1 MGFTDRD
8 GSLQS
13 LLSSTRLSVSL
24 FVYTAVSLSVRLPGC
39 QSLCSSTRLSVSLF
53 VYPPANLSAHLPA
66 CQSLCPST
74 RLPISL
80 SVCIVSVFLYRT
92 VCLHVY
98 LSVSPAS
105 LNICPLW
112 QREHLPQESK
122 CCFLLFSPTSFM
134 QPSCRWHRMLWQL
147 RLTLLCVWQTLTE
160 PSWFIRVISRSS
172 SAAIRNRIA
181 GQVHWGWTLALDGL
195 ASKGKIDR
203 TQTEFSQS
211 TDLPF
216 GSVCLSLSTP
226 LLSLCDLICQVEKIF
241 SEIHYIYVF
250 PKVFSLLDL
259 LVFEIVGLR
268 FWKCWFEDCISDGL

>member
-112 QREHLPQESK
+112 QREHLLRKQV
-122 CCFLLFSPTSFM
+122 LLFVVFAHLLYAAFVQVTPNA
-134 QPSCRWHRMLWQL
+134 
-147 RLTLLCVWQTLTE
+147 LTAQADTAVCLTTLTE

-181 GQVHWGWTLALDGL
+181 GQVHWGELSPWTVLPAR
-195 ASKGKIDR
+195 AK
-203 TQTEFSQS
+203 S
-211 TDLPF
+211 TGRKPN
-216 GSVCLSLSTP
+216 SVNQLT
-226 LLSLCDLICQVEKIF
+226 F
-241 SEIHYIYVF
+241 
-250 PKVFSLLDL
+250 LLDL
-259 LVFEIVGLR
+259 SVSTSPLHSSLSVT
-268 FWKCWFEDCISDGL
+268 